1 LERIISLY
9 CFIIVDCF
17 VSSFYYDLGV
27 AECLKIE
34 EILRGTSNFKLN
46 KKMKFKTTIMII
58 LIGFFIWGLT
68 GDLPKETENKP
79 IKKITETSGLCFGGR
94 RNVWTIRKSEQIFNP
109 KGQLI
114 EYNFYGRNILR
125 SKILYTYNDFDSLI
139 RTEHFDSTLKIE
151 EIETYTYNAQKKH
164 LTDIYYKINTIS
176 GDTNITEKTT
186 WYYDALGRRY
196 KKRIET
202 DEYYVGTPHNPTH
215 TRVKIDVFNSQ
226 GLIIRDTFYSI
237 RDTMTSTDITEYL
250 YDEKNNRIAKFG
262 SDSIYYK
269 RNEKGQIT
277 EEYLKDKDYSRIK
290 AQYHYDERGNKI
302 KTLLNIDDGFLYEF
316 VYDKNNK
323 LVKEYRPDS
332 FLLLFQFCVI
342 YDYEFY

>member
-1 LERIISLY
+1 
-9 CFIIVDCF
+9 
-17 VSSFYYDLGV
+17 
-27 AECLKIE
+27 
-34 EILRGTSNFKLN
+34 
-46 KKMKFKTTIMII
+46 MKFKTTIIII

-79 IKKITETSGLCFGGR
+79 IKKVAQTHGLCFGGR
-94 RNVWTIRKSEQIFNP
+94 RNVWTVRKFEENFNH

-114 EYNFYGRNILR
+114 EYRFYSRGVLVGKTI
-125 SKILYTYNDFDSLI
+125 YAYNDFDSI
-139 RTEHFDSTLKIE
+139 MRTEKFDRENKIE
-151 EIETYTYNAQKKH
+151 EVDEYTYDTRKRH
-164 LTDIYYKINTIS
+164 LTDIHYKINTIS

-186 WYYDALGRRY
+186 WFYDALGRRY
-196 KKRIET
+196 KKQVET

-215 TRVKIDVFNSQ
+215 TMVKTDVFNSQ

-269 RNEKGQIT
+269 RNEKGQLI
-277 EEYLKDKDYSRIK
+277 EEYLKNKDYTRIE

-332 FLLLFQFCVI
+332 FLWVFQFCVI